1 MWFLG
6 IDPGKTG
13 GIAWLD
19 DDSGEMHAIK
29 MPATYRD
36 VWEAIRNPPS
46 PSDPPSSGDW
56 VPGSSI
62 RAVLELATGMIKGAR
77 GVQGMVSLRESYGAC
92 WAFVTAAHFRLE
104 RVAPVKWQREF
115 GLLRKSKTET
125 DTQKKNRHKAKAQ
138 ELFPAVEVTH
148 AIADAMLLTEYC
160 RRTQG

>member
-1 MWFLG
+1 MYFLG

-19 DDSGEMHAIK
+19 DDTGEMHAVK

-36 VWEAIRNPPS
+36 VWEAIRNPSTPS
-46 PSDPPSSGDW
+46 HITDW
-56 VPGSSI
+56 VESSSI
-62 RAVLELATGMIKGAR
+62 RATLELATGMIKGAR

-92 WAFVTAAHFRLE
+92 WAFLTAADFRLE

-138 ELFPAVEVTH
+138 ELFPSVKVTH
-148 AIADAMLLTEYC
+148 AIADAMLLAEYC